1 MALSVLVAD
10 DSKLSR
16 RSVKKS
22 LPPELDYDISEATN
36 GQEAIDLLA
45 ENTFDLVLLD
55 LTMPEVDG
63 VDVLEY
69 LSKRE
74 DAFPNVIVIS
84 ADFQPEKQR
93 IVLSLGA
100 QRFIRKP
107 LDKEELAMTMFELG
121 YL

>member
-1 MALSVLVAD
+1 MALSVLVTD

-22 LPPELDYDISEATN
+22 LPPELDYDITEATN

-55 LTMPEVDG
+55 LTMPDVDG

-74 DAFPNVIVIS
+74 QCIPNVIVIS

-100 QRFIRKP
+100 KRFIRKP

>member
-45 ENTFDLVLLD
+45 ENTFNLVLLD

-74 DAFPNVIVIS
+74 EAFPNVIVIS